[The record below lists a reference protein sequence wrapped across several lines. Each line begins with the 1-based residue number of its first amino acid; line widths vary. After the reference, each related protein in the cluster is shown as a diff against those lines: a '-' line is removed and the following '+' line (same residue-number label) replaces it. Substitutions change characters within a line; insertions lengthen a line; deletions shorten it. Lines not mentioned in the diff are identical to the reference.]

1 MPYARKLFEN
11 TYRVFPASAEPL
23 SFLTMPSIN
32 LHHLRAFQLVAATG
46 GIRRSA
52 DILYRAS
59 SAVTRSV
66 ATLEESLGTQL
77 FERKG
82 RGMLLTAAG
91 ETVRLRAQIIET
103 ALREVR
109 DDAARLGAREG
120 YLVSGMDALFN
131 ERRLQ
136 VATMLADVHH
146 MPTVAQAMGISQS
159 GVSQALA
166 KLEEG
171 LGQSLFRRTAHGMLP
186 SDAGSR
192 WILRF
197 NRVLVELD
205 HIPADLAA
213 LNGVLEGVVTVGA
226 LPLARTL
233 VLPAAIAALVKTY
246 PRVRVRS
253 LESPYE
259 ELVAG
264 LLSGRVDFV
273 IGALRQAA
281 GGGLERTVLM
291 QDSSAVIARAD
302 HPLARK
308 RALSFDDLE
317 PYPWVLSRAD
327 APLRKSLDQFYR
339 EHGRAPPQPA
349 VETGDLALLRGLLLS
364 SDMLTVLSPHQLHY
378 EIQAG
383 QLAVLPFDAP
393 GLERQIGVTTR
404 QGAHLAPAAKALL
417 TALKEVAAGVGG
429 VDK

>member
-1 MPYARKLFEN
+1 M
-11 TYRVFPASAEPL
+11 SI
-23 SFLTMPSIN
+23 IN
-32 LHHLRAFQLVAATG
+32 LHHLRAFNTVAATG

-52 DILYRAS
+52 DMLYRAS

-66 ATLEESLGTQL
+66 AALEDSLGTQL

-82 RGMLLTAAG
+82 RGMLLTTAG
-91 ETVRLRAQIIET
+91 EVVRLRAQIVE
-103 ALREVR
+103 AELRDVR

-120 YLVSGMDALFN
+120 YLVTSMEALFN

-136 VATMLADVHH
+136 VATMLAEVHH
-146 MPTVAQAMGISQS
+146 MPTVAQAMEMSQS

-197 NRVLVELD
+197 NRVLVELE
-205 HIPADLAA
+205 HIRADIAA
-213 LNGVLEGVVTVGA
+213 LNGVLEGVVTIGA

-233 VLPAAIAALVKTY
+233 VLPAAIAALVRKY
-246 PRVRVRS
+246 PRLRVRS

-259 ELVAG
+259 ELAAG
-264 LLSGRVDFV
+264 LLSGRVDFI
-273 IGALRQAA
+273 IGALRKSASQ
-281 GGGLERTVLM
+281 GLDSTPLM
-291 QDSSAVIARAD
+291 QDHPALIARVD
-302 HPLARK
+302 HPLAGK
-308 RALSFDDLE
+308 AGLSFEDLE
-317 PYPWVLSRAD
+317 PYAWVLSRAGS
-327 APLRKSLDQFYR
+327 PLRMALEHFYN
-339 EHGRAPPQPA
+339 EHGQPPPQPA

-378 EIQAG
+378 EIDTG
-383 QLAVLPFDAP
+383 QLAVLQLQMP

-404 QGAHLAPAAKALL
+404 EGAHLSPGARALL
-417 TALKEVAAGVGG
+417 AELHSAAAA
-429 VDK
+429 VDFHDK